1 MDMKSIKELMATME
15 KSGLKKVR
23 IKEEKGFEIELERE
37 PEHPPHS
44 MPHRPEPVHYHP
56 PHLHPHPHHR
66 PAVEEEKKAEK
77 KEGAFI
83 TSPMVGTFYSAASPD
98 DQPYIKVG
106 DKVEEDTVVCIIEAM
121 KVMNEVK
128 AGKKGKIA
136 EVLVS
141 NSDPVEFGTNLFRI
155 V

>member
-1 MDMKSIKELMATME
+1 MKSIKELMASME
-15 KSGLKKVR
+15 KSGLRKMR
-23 IKEEKGFEIELERE
+23 IKEEKGFEIELEMAA
-37 PEHPPHS
+37 EHPPV
-44 MPHRPEPVHYHP
+44 HRQEPAHYHP
-56 PHLHPHPHHR
+56 PHLHPHPHH
-66 PAVEEEKKAEK
+66 PPAAVEEKKGEK
-77 KEGAFI
+77 KEGNFI

-98 DQPYIKVG
+98 DPAYVKVG

-136 EVLVS
+136 EVLMN

-155 V
+155 T

>member
-1 MDMKSIKELMATME
+1 MEMKSIKELMASME
-15 KSGLKKVR
+15 KSGIKKMR

-37 PEHPPHS
+37 GEHHHPAPP
-44 MPHRPEPVHYHP
+44 PRPEPSHHH
-56 PHLHPHPHHR
+56 HLHPQPHHR
-66 PAVEEEKKAEK
+66 PAMEEEKK
-77 KEGAFI
+77 EGTFI

-98 DQPYIKVG
+98 DPAYIKVG
-106 DKVEEDTVVCIIEAM
+106 DTVEEDTVVCIIEAM

-128 AGKKGKIA
+128 ANKKGKIV
-136 EVLVS
+136 EILVN

>member
-1 MDMKSIKELMATME
+1 MDMKSIKELMASME

-37 PEHPPHS
+37 GEHHHPAPHH
-44 MPHRPEPVHYHP
+44 HRPEPSHHH
-56 PHLHPHPHHR
+56 HLHPHPHHR
-66 PAVEEEKKAEK
+66 PAVEEEKKPEK
-77 KEGAFI
+77 KEGSYI
-83 TSPMVGTFYSAASPD
+83 SSPMVGTFYSAASPD
-98 DQPYIKVG
+98 DAPYVKVG
-106 DKVEEDTVVCIIEAM
+106 DTVEADTVVCIIEAM

-128 AGKKGKIA
+128 ANKKGKIA
-136 EVLVS
+136 EILVS